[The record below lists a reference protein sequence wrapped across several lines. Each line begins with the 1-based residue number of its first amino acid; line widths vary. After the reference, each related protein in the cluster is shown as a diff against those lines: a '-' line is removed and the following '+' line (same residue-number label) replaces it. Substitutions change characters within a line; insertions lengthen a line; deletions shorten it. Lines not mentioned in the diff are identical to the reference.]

1 MNEATNHGDVAKDAV
16 KIFAGNSN
24 PELARDIAAYLGVNI
39 ARAELR
45 RFSDGEINV
54 DIHENVRGGDV
65 FVLQSTSTPGN
76 DHLMELLLPVGALR
90 RMPAST
96 SP

>member
-1 MNEATNHGDVAKDAV
+1 MSDGNNHGDVAKDSI

-24 PELARDIAAYLGVNI
+24 TDLARDIAAYLGVDI

-45 RFSDGEINV
+45 TFSDGEINV

-76 DHLMELLLPVGALR
+76 DHLMELLER
-90 RMPAST
+90 YWQRYR
-96 SP
+96 